1 MEKRNYRRN
10 LKIKIDVTDKFN
22 ILFLVNKNNKKFF
35 KVVDGKSVGFYPADK
50 NGNTITF
57 GASVIM
63 PEPNGTDDCWSHGGF
78 TANVWDAKDD
88 GKLIT
93 VEDADGDF
101 FDVEPERV
109 VLEDDSEDDE
119 VSRLKDEKN
128 GLYPDKI
135 DIAN

>member
-1 MEKRNYRRN
+1 MN
-10 LKIKIDVTDKFN
+10 
-22 ILFLVNKNNKKFF
+22 NNKKFF
-35 KVVDGKSVGFYPADK
+35 KVVDGKSVGFYPFDK
-50 NGNTITF
+50 HGNTITY

-63 PEPNGTDDCWSHGGF
+63 PEPNGTDDGWSHGGF
-78 TANVWDAKDD
+78 SATVWDAKDD

-109 VLEDDSEDDE
+109 ELEDDDYDE
-119 VSRLKDEKN
+119 VVQLKDEKN